1 MFRISQNYRIILR
14 FWISQIQS
22 TDCDE
27 QIRCQFHHLSISA
40 SEVTKVPQRTSHNRS
55 WSCCSWMPRSW
66 KGCKTLNL
74 VPAKRNLR
82 TNPCLQFILSL
93 RSSPYFHSF
102 TSKAYFIIGLCE
114 ETTDWCLRYT
124 LSIPNKT
131 KLRQTLQ
138 IHVIMTA
145 HYMLG

>member
-1 MFRISQNYRIILR
+1 MLIL
-14 FWISQIQS
+14 SQILNTGCTEPKWYRS
-22 TDCDE
+22 
-27 QIRCQFHHLSISA
+27 HHPLTSA
-40 SEVTKVPQRTSHNRS
+40 SEETKVPQRTSHNQS

-138 IHVIMTA
+138 IHVIMIA